1 MSKNIQVQFT
11 KPTHRYNSVIRTSAC
26 GDYTIV
32 IKFGTFKSPGCY
44 VVEYRGQRLSVE
56 HALSDARDAV
66 NLHAD
71 SIRGEG

>member
-1 MSKNIQVQFT
+1 MTTQVQFG
-11 KPTHRYNSVIRTSAC
+11 KPIRRYNSVIRTSTC
-26 GDYTIV
+26 GEYKITS
-32 IKFGTFKSPGCY
+32 KRGTFKSPGWY

-56 HALSDARDAV
+56 YVLSDARDAV